1 MSLEVAIEKK
11 MSGFQLAVEFTADG
25 APLGLLGPSGSGKT
39 MTLRAIAG
47 LDAPDRGRIVLHGHV
62 LFDSEKRIN
71 VPARERRI
79 GMLFQSYALFPH
91 LTVAE
96 NIGFGLRHLTAP
108 EWDRRVE
115 LQLAAARL
123 DGLAG
128 RFPATLSGGE
138 QQRVALA
145 RALAVQPDALL
156 LDEPFSALDTHLRSA
171 LERQLRDTLGSYRG
185 STLFVS
191 HNLEEAYRVCEDLVV
206 LEGGAVAARGPKE
219 EIFRHPPTLEVAR
232 LTGCKNFSRARRA
245 ADGMVEALDWGCALR
260 VTQEFS
266 KTPGHVAIRAHHI
279 RIRPPAGLAAVTLP
293 KEIRENVFPCWLAAM
308 TETPF
313 RVTLDLQIGVP
324 PANSVKF
331 QVQAEVFK
339 QEWEAFRN
347 LPQPWQVELAPERLF
362 LLPD

>member
-1 MSLEVAIEKK
+1 MSLEVVIEKRL
-11 MSGFQLAVEFTADG
+11 SSFQLAVEFTAG
-25 APLGLLGPSGSGKT
+25 GSPLGLLGPSGSGKT

-47 LDAPDRGRIVLHGHV
+47 LEPPDRGRIVLHGRV

-79 GMLFQSYALFPH
+79 GLLFQSYALFPH

-96 NIGFGLRHLTAP
+96 NIAFGLRPLPGP
-108 EWDRRVE
+108 ERDRRVAQ
-115 LQLAAARL
+115 QLAAAHL
-123 DGLAG
+123 DGLAS

-145 RALAVQPDALL
+145 RALAIEPEALL
-156 LDEPFSALDTHLRSA
+156 LDEPFSALDTHLRGA

-191 HNLEEAYRVCEDLVV
+191 HNLEEAYRVCGELVV
-206 LEGGAVAARGPKE
+206 LARGGVAAQGPKE

-232 LTGCKNFSRARRA
+232 LTGCKNFSRARRT
-245 ADGMVEALDWGCALR
+245 ADGLVEALDWGCALR
-260 VTQEFS
+260 VTQQFS
-266 KTPGHVAIRAHHI
+266 KTPGHVAIRAHHV
-279 RIRPPAGLAAVTLP
+279 RVHPAAPSGT
-293 KEIRENVFPCWLAAM
+293 EIRENVFPCWLAAM

-313 RVTLDLQIGVP
+313 RVTLDLQIGK
-324 PANSVKF
+324 PANPAHF
-331 QVQAEVFK
+331 HVQAEVFK

-347 LPQPWQVELAPERLF
+347 LPQPWQVELAPDRLF